1 VTDGFDVS
9 ARKYVVT
16 GRVQGVGFRAYAAR
30 VARAL
35 RLQGGASNLD
45 DGSVVVWA
53 KGPVHALDRLEAA
66 LWEGS
71 RLARVDRVE
80 TVETPV
86 PDGIDDAADLT
97 F

>member
-1 VTDGFDVS
+1 MTDGFEVS

-16 GRVQGVGFRAYAAR
+16 GRVQGVGFRAYSAR

-35 RLQGGASNLD
+35 RLSGGAANLD
-45 DGSVVVWA
+45 DGSVAVWA
-53 KGPVHALDRLEAA
+53 QGPIHALERLEAA

-71 RLARVDRVE
+71 RLSRVDRVAATE
-80 TVETPV
+80 APV
-86 PDGIDDAADLT
+86 PDGIEMLADVT

>member
-1 VTDGFDVS
+1 MDGFEES
-9 ARKYVVT
+9 TRTFAAT

-30 VARAL
+30 AARAL
-35 RLQGGASNLD
+35 RLAGGAANLD

-53 KGPVHALDRLEAA
+53 RGPLHALDRLEAA

-71 RLARVDRVE
+71 RLSRVDKVVATE
-80 TVETPV
+80 GPL
-86 PDGIDDAADLT
+86 PDDLDALADVT

>member
-1 VTDGFDVS
+1 MDGFEET
-9 ARKYVVT
+9 ARKFVAT
-16 GRVQGVGFRAYAAR
+16 GRVQGVGFRAYSAR

-35 RLQGGASNLD
+35 RLSGGASNLE

-53 KGPVHALDRLEAA
+53 RGPRHALDRLEAA

-71 RLARVDRVE
+71 RLSRIEKVVVTE
-80 TVETPV
+80 CPM
-86 PDGIDDAADLT
+86 PDGIETLADVT

>member
-1 VTDGFDVS
+1 MMDGFEDS
-9 ARKYVVT
+9 ARKFVVT
-16 GRVQGVGFRAYAAR
+16 GRVQGVGFRAYSAR

-35 RLQGGASNLD
+35 RLSGGASNLD

-53 KGPVHALDRLEAA
+53 RGARHALDRLEAA

-71 RLARVDRVE
+71 RLSRVDKVLVTE
-80 TVETPV
+80 GPL
-86 PDGIDDAADLT
+86 PDGIETLADVT